1 MTEALARYR
10 KKQSLKDLDEL
21 DRWAAGQPSAYRKIP
36 VAPVSPKV
44 VKDARQSAG
53 LSQAKFAAALGVN
66 PTTVRF
72 WENGQRNP
80 DGLARKVLRLIVKH
94 PGLVG
99 DLAKV

>member
-1 MTEALARYR
+1 
-10 KKQSLKDLDEL
+10 LDEL

-36 VAPVSPKV
+36 VAPVSPQV

-99 DLAKV
+99 DLANV

>member
-1 MTEALARYR
+1 MKAKLAPYH
-10 KKQSLKDLDEL
+10 KKQALKDLDEL
-21 DRWAAGQPSAYRKIP
+21 DQWAAGQPSAYRKIP
-36 VAPVSPKV
+36 VPPVSQLV
-44 VKDARQSAG
+44 VREARQSSG
-53 LSQAKFAAALGVN
+53 LSQAKFAAVLGVN

-94 PGLVG
+94 PGLVN